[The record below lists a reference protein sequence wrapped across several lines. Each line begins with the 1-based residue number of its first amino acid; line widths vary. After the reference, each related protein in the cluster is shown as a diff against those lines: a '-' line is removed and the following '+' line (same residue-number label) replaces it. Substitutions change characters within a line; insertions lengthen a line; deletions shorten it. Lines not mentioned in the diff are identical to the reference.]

1 MRARASMFNDIFH
14 VFELQNVT
22 RQFQLHTKTT
32 TTMRIEPRD
41 SSSTTTSHTARR
53 VFTVALACA
62 STFARPAVGLA
73 VDDHNGVLF
82 DFGSTST
89 SSSSSCLRRATTTAS
104 VDAKTIGR
112 FVAASSGRAFG
123 ASDGWGDDDER
134 RARDLIDANACWFD
148 KEEDVSNK
156 YRFVAVRVGGGTETL
171 VGNESR
177 DSGDVR
183 TGAVVRKVSVNA
195 GTTLAGLATETARA
209 LETKGSGDGD
219 CERRDSSVV
228 GALFDRG
235 ECFGGEDAMEGAAR
249 ADAAE
254 RVKGYVTRELE
265 CFEAGL
271 VEFARDE
278 ERAGTVAHA
287 TLQGAAY
294 AAKKFGSKSETAR
307 WSASETA
314 RRIRAA
320 MRRIEEDGGA
330 DFGALV
336 HASESGGFRA
346 SERSLLGLDSAYSAE
361 RKLSESTPNDNDVDA
376 VKKFNIKAVQWVVV
390 IVLIGAAVGGVFAL
404 LGMPLVQEPL
414 LYAPIPGTKLD

>member
-1 MRARASMFNDIFH
+1 MR
-14 VFELQNVT
+14 T
-22 RQFQLHTKTT
+22 
-32 TTMRIEPRD
+32 EPRD
-41 SSSTTTSHTARR
+41 SSTTSTTRTAGR

-62 STFARPAVGLA
+62 LTFTRPAAGLA
-73 VDDHNGVLF
+73 DDHNGVLF
-82 DFGSTST
+82 DFVSTT
-89 SSSSSCLRRATTTAS
+89 SKPSSCLRRAATTAS
-104 VDAKTIGR
+104 VDAKTIGV

-134 RARDLIDANACWFD
+134 RARDLIDADACWFD
-148 KEEDVSNK
+148 EEEDVSNK
-156 YRFVAVRVGGGTETL
+156 YRFVAVRVGGGAETL
-171 VGNESR
+171 LGHDEPWGAR
-177 DSGDVR
+177 DSGSGDVR
-183 TGAVVRKVSVNA
+183 TGAVVRKVSVND
-195 GTTLAGLATETARA
+195 GTTLAGLAAETARA

-219 CERRDSSVV
+219 CERRGSSIV

-249 ADAAE
+249 ADAVE

-278 ERAGTVAHA
+278 ARAGTVAHA

-336 HASESGGFRA
+336 QASDSGGFRA
-346 SERSLLGLDSAYSAE
+346 SERSLLGLDSTHSAE
-361 RKLSESTPNDNDVDA
+361 RKLSESTPDDNDVEA

-390 IVLIGAAVGGVFAL
+390 IVLIGAAVGGVLAL

>member
-1 MRARASMFNDIFH
+1 MFNDTFQTFFRFKTRRI
-14 VFELQNVT
+14 VFN
-22 RQFQLHTKTT
+22 FNLHTKTT
-32 TTMRIEPRD
+32 TMRTEPRD
-41 SSSTTTSHTARR
+41 SSSSTTTTRTARR
-53 VFTVALACA
+53 FCTVALAYA
-62 STFARPAVGLA
+62 STFARPAAGLA
-73 VDDHNGVLF
+73 DDHNGVLF
-82 DFGSTST
+82 DFVSTST
-89 SSSSSCLRRATTTAS
+89 SSCLRRATTTAS
-104 VDAKTIGR
+104 VDAKTIGV
-112 FVAASSGRAFG
+112 FVAASSRRAFG

-134 RARDLIDANACWFD
+134 RARDLIDSDACWFD

-156 YRFVAVRVGGGTETL
+156 YRFVAVRVGGEAETL
-171 VGNESR
+171 LGSDEPWDTR
-177 DSGDVR
+177 DSGSDDVR

-195 GTTLAGLATETARA
+195 GTTLTGLATETARA

-219 CERRDSSVV
+219 CERRGSSIV

-249 ADAAE
+249 ADAVE

-278 ERAGTVAHA
+278 ARAGTVAHA

-307 WSASETA
+307 WSASETT

-320 MRRIEEDGGA
+320 MRRIEQDGGA
-330 DFGALV
+330 DFGALIQ
-336 HASESGGFRA
+336 ASDSGGFRA
-346 SERSLLGLDSAYSAE
+346 SERSLLGLDSAHSAE
-361 RKLSESTPNDNDVDA
+361 RKLSESTPNDNDVEA

-404 LGMPLVQEPL
+404 LGMPLIQEPL

>member
-1 MRARASMFNDIFH
+1 MRTEHR
-14 VFELQNVT
+14 E
-22 RQFQLHTKTT
+22 
-32 TTMRIEPRD
+32 

-53 VFTVALACA
+53 VFTAALACA
-62 STFARPAVGLA
+62 STFARPVAGLA
-73 VDDHNGVLF
+73 IDDHNGVLF
-82 DFGSTST
+82 DFGSTSSSST
-89 SSSSSCLRRATTTAS
+89 SSSSCLRRATTTAS
-104 VDAKTIGR
+104 VDAKTIGV

-134 RARDLIDANACWFD
+134 RARDLIDADACWFD
-148 KEEDVSNK
+148 KEEDVVSNK

-183 TGAVVRKVSVNA
+183 TGAVIRKVSVNA

-249 ADAAE
+249 ADAVE

-278 ERAGTVAHA
+278 ARAGTVAHA
-287 TLQGAAY
+287 MLQGAAY

-320 MRRIEEDGGA
+320 MQRIEEDGGA

-346 SERSLLGLDSAYSAE
+346 SERSLLGLDSTYSAE

>member
-1 MRARASMFNDIFH
+1 MR
-14 VFELQNVT
+14 T
-22 RQFQLHTKTT
+22 
-32 TTMRIEPRD
+32 EPRD
-41 SSSTTTSHTARR
+41 SSSTTTTTRTARR

-62 STFARPAVGLA
+62 STFARPAAGLA
-73 VDDHNGVLF
+73 DDHHSGVLF
-82 DFGSTST
+82 DFVSTST
-89 SSSSSCLRRATTTAS
+89 SSCLRRATTTAS
-104 VDAKTIGR
+104 VDAKTIGV
-112 FVAASSGRAFG
+112 FVAASSGRAFE
-123 ASDGWGDDDER
+123 ASDGWRDDDER
-134 RARDLIDANACWFD
+134 RARDLIDADACWFD
-148 KEEDVSNK
+148 KEKDVSNK
-156 YRFVAVRVGGGTETL
+156 YRFVAVRVGGEAETL
-171 VGNESR
+171 LGSDEPWGTR
-177 DSGDVR
+177 DSGSDDVR

-195 GTTLAGLATETARA
+195 GTTLAGLAAETARA
-209 LETKGSGDGD
+209 LETEGSGDGD
-219 CERRDSSVV
+219 RERRGSSIV

-235 ECFGGEDAMEGAAR
+235 ECFGGEAAMEGAAR
-249 ADAAE
+249 ADAVE

-278 ERAGTVAHA
+278 ARAGTMAHA

-336 HASESGGFRA
+336 QASDSGGFRA
-346 SERSLLGLDSAYSAE
+346 SERSLLGLDSAHSAD
-361 RKLSESTPNDNDVDA
+361 RRLSESTPNDDDVEA

-404 LGMPLVQEPL
+404 LGMPLVKEPL
-414 LYAPIPGTKLD
+414 LYAPIPGVKLD

>member
-1 MRARASMFNDIFH
+1 MFNDIFH
-14 VFELQNVT
+14 DFFCASKRDASISIGLY
-22 RQFQLHTKTT
+22 TKTT
-32 TTMRIEPRD
+32 TTMRTEHRE
-41 SSSTTTSHTARR
+41 SSSTTTSHTAGR
-53 VFTVALACA
+53 VFTAALACA
-62 STFARPAVGLA
+62 STFARPVAGLA
-73 VDDHNGVLF
+73 MDDHNGVLF

-89 SSSSSCLRRATTTAS
+89 SSSCLRRATTTAS
-104 VDAKTIGR
+104 IDAKTIGV

-134 RARDLIDANACWFD
+134 RARDLIDADACWFDND

-195 GTTLAGLATETARA
+195 GTTLVGLATETARA

-249 ADAAE
+249 ADAVE

-265 CFEAGL
+265 CFEVGL

-278 ERAGTVAHA
+278 ARAGTVAHA

-346 SERSLLGLDSAYSAE
+346 SERSLLGLDSTYSAE

>member
-1 MRARASMFNDIFH
+1 M
-14 VFELQNVT
+14 
-22 RQFQLHTKTT
+22 
-32 TTMRIEPRD
+32 
-41 SSSTTTSHTARR
+41 
-53 VFTVALACA
+53 
-62 STFARPAVGLA
+62 
-73 VDDHNGVLF
+73 DDHNGVLF

-89 SSSSSCLRRATTTAS
+89 SSSCLRRATTTAS
-104 VDAKTIGR
+104 IDAKTIGV
-112 FVAASSGRAFG
+112 FVAASSGRAAFG

-134 RARDLIDANACWFD
+134 RARDLIDADACWFDND

-195 GTTLAGLATETARA
+195 GTTLVGLATETARA

-249 ADAAE
+249 ADAVE

-265 CFEAGL
+265 CFEVGL

-278 ERAGTVAHA
+278 ARAGTVAHA

-346 SERSLLGLDSAYSAE
+346 SERSLLGLDSTYSAE